1 MKTGAAFQINLFA
14 SKPRQSDDFQIE
26 SMRYELSAVCALCQ
40 SKATLACL
48 LSGPMHDIM
57 STGGSGKDGSS
68 IGALVFGSTRLASMN
83 D

>member
-1 MKTGAAFQINLFA
+1 
-14 SKPRQSDDFQIE
+14 
-26 SMRYELSAVCALCQ
+26 
-40 SKATLACL
+40 
-48 LSGPMHDIM
+48 MHDIM